1 MREQKDWEIYTHSH
15 NNVMMGFFW
24 DLTTKPSAELDLSI
38 TSTTIYLIRST
49 SKANIGLI
57 LYIMK
62 TILPMTILVY
72 LLLSQ
77 DYRPNQISLESIHFK
92 NILLFFTDIIIYFIH
107 RLITFVEEF
116 DLKAKFIILRPWSS
130 MLLLL
135 QTLNS
140 STNHQEDSWKYFPK
154 PEEDEIRLL
163 LLLHSQKIL

>member
-1 MREQKDWEIYTHSH
+1 
-15 NNVMMGFFW
+15 MGFFW

-72 LLLSQ
+72 LLLAQ

-92 NILLFFTDIIIYFIH
+92 SILLFFTDINHLSY
-107 RLITFVEEF
+107 
-116 DLKAKFIILRPWSS
+116 SS
-130 MLLLL
+130 P
-135 QTLNS
+135 N
-140 STNHQEDSWKYFPK
+140 N
-154 PEEDEIRLL
+154 IC
-163 LLLHSQKIL
+163 

>member
-1 MREQKDWEIYTHSH
+1 
-15 NNVMMGFFW
+15 MMGFFW

-77 DYRPNQISLESIHFK
+77 DYIGLTKLVWTVYTSK
-92 NILLFFTDIIIYFIH
+92 IYYY
-107 RLITFVEEF
+107 
-116 DLKAKFIILRPWSS
+116 S
-130 MLLLL
+130 L
-135 QTLNS
+135 QT
-140 STNHQEDSWKYFPK
+140 
-154 PEEDEIRLL
+154 
-163 LLLHSQKIL
+163 